1 MGEDTAKGGSGG
13 VKSNFEGRVDVQK
26 EEEEEE
32 ERGGKKKRRRK
43 EETPRVSRVL
53 MQLAGSWYFFNPWN
67 TLVNVWTTRDK
78 RDIGV
83 KSD

>member
-32 ERGGKKKRRRK
+32 RGKKKKRRRK
-43 EETPRVSRVL
+43 EEETPRVSRVL
-53 MQLAGSWYFFNPWN
+53 MQLAGS
-67 TLVNVWTTRDK
+67 
-78 RDIGV
+78 
-83 KSD
+83 

>member
-32 ERGGKKKRRRK
+32 ERGGKKKKK
-43 EETPRVSRVL
+43 EERGGDPSSFEGTNAVSGFL
-53 MQLAGSWYFFNPWN
+53 IL
-67 TLVNVWTTRDK
+67 L
-78 RDIGV
+78 
-83 KSD
+83 

>member
-53 MQLAGSWYFFNPWN
+53 MQLAGS
-67 TLVNVWTTRDK
+67 
-78 RDIGV
+78 
-83 KSD
+83 